1 MKLIRAPT
9 LSRAHEL
16 IIKYILE
23 KGYHVTTENGEET
36 VETDEICL
44 SVDTPLESPMVSER
58 SRFKESFLA
67 EYAKNLICG
76 SDAVFE
82 YDYHGRLF
90 DWGCGLKEEGVD
102 IHQDQIKYIIEKLK
116 ASPVSRRAVAITW
129 CPPVDE
135 KLADCPCLQL
145 IQCVVREGKLDMK
158 VVFRSND
165 MLSASGSNMYAL
177 VKLQE
182 HIANEIGVP
191 VGKYAHISLVPHIYY
206 KRDAAD
212 IPPFCE
218 NGKQF
223 LPSVE
228 VCRVCGG
235 CSKSKR

>member
-23 KGYHVTTENGEET
+23 KGYTVTTENGEET

-44 SVDTPLESPMVSER
+44 SVDTPLEAPMVSPN
-58 SRFKESFLA
+58 SRFKESFLS

-90 DWGCGLKEEGVD
+90 DWGCGLVENEAPV
-102 IHQDQIKYIIEKLK
+102 HQDQIRYIIEKLK
-116 ASPVSRRAVAITW
+116 SSPVSRRAVAVTW
-129 CPPVDE
+129 CPPVDD

-145 IQCVVREGKLDMK
+145 IQCVVRAGKLDMK

-182 HIANEIGVP
+182 YIANEIGVP

-212 IPPFCE
+212 IPPFCN
-218 NGKQF
+218 NGKEYT
-223 LPSVE
+223 PTPE
-228 VCRVCGG
+228 VCRACGG
-235 CSKSKR
+235 CAKSKR